1 MKKFEFC
8 ENALFFKLKE
18 GRSITDDIIERVF
31 TDALNVDREDG
42 LYDDRRRK
50 QFSKARNMK
59 YSFLAFVRKVRP
71 TCFNEKVEVEDRWWE
86 RKFAYLLIVEYKN
99 YVAIV
104 KSNIKTIRKLRSEV
118 IPIDYNVL
126 CRVLADSETVYKRFG
141 MNNLDI
147 SDFAM
152 RSKVLEAEN
161 LKSVFSTIGA
171 NNYTLGSYR
180 LKNKDGMYSVA
191 IEQSKINQLNDSAP
205 FNDLMLWLKGTI
217 EKIKANEG
225 KIVDN
230 FLSVFATP
238 VDYKKEYGDGNLQAK
253 YVLVSLYR
261 LYNEKWIKRIKIKKS
276 RLDIE
281 PKEEIISTEEVCSIF
296 EKAMELQNDGDDNY
310 SCDVCDGIKYQ
321 ILVRERGISFMCD
334 WMKDV
339 TLYGKSSSEA
349 IQMSLYE
356 YVIDNGLYTIM
367 FEEPRL
373 KYSNRKLFRDNRL
386 TGNIGIFLD
395 LFKDYPELRTTNS
408 EKGKLKA
415 TNIMFPKGSLFRFV
429 EDQFCK
435 EGTIMVCDDLG
446 TEWADHIRIGSS
458 SVALFAAKHKKPCFS
473 ASAFQEVV
481 GQAQKNLGTFFPL
494 DTQWKSK
501 QTKWGKTYNLNK
513 VHTNI
518 KRVRTKDKTSKEA
531 IELWKQAEMNGN
543 YQKDLYL
550 VIDFLSLDELK
561 TNLTNLKDNID
572 FEKKKEAIPMLWIL
586 SSLWSSCQELNIKLH
601 ITCRE

>member
-1 MKKFEFC
+1 MKKYEFS

-18 GRSITDDIIERVF
+18 DRSITDELIDRVF

-42 LYDDRRRK
+42 SYDDRRRK
-50 QFSKARNMK
+50 QFPKARNMK

-71 TCFNEKVEVEDRWWE
+71 TCFKEEVEVEDRWWE

-104 KSNIKTIRKLRSEV
+104 KSNIKSIRKLRSEV
-118 IPIDYNVL
+118 NPIDYNVL
-126 CRVLADSETVYKRFG
+126 CRAFADSGTVYKRFG

-152 RSKVLEAEN
+152 RRKVLEAEN

-180 LKNKDGMYSVA
+180 LKNKEGMYSVA
-191 IEQSKINQLNDSAP
+191 IEQSKINLLNDSAP
-205 FNDLMLWLKGTI
+205 FNDLMLWLKESI
-217 EKIKANEG
+217 DKIKANEG
-225 KIVDN
+225 KTVDN

-238 VDYKKEYGDGNLQAK
+238 VDYNKEYGDGNLQAK

-276 RLDIE
+276 SPDRE
-281 PKEEIISTEEVCSIF
+281 PKEEKISTEEVCSIF
-296 EKAMELQNDGDDNY
+296 EKAMELQDDGDGNY
-310 SCDVCDGIKYQ
+310 SCDICDGIKVQ
-321 ILVRERGISFMCD
+321 IIVRERGISFMCD

-356 YVIDNGLYTIM
+356 YIIDNGLYTIM

-386 TGNIGIFLD
+386 TGNIDLFLD
-395 LFKDYPELRTTNS
+395 LFKDYPELGTTNS
-408 EKGKLKA
+408 EKGKLKEA
-415 TNIMFPKGSLFRFV
+415 NIMFPKRSLFRFV
-429 EDQFCK
+429 EDQFSK

-446 TEWADHIRIGSS
+446 TEWADHIRIGNS
-458 SVALFAAKHKKPCFS
+458 SVSLFAAKHKKPCFS

-481 GQAQKNLGTFFPL
+481 GQAQKNLGVFFPL
-494 DTQWKSK
+494 ETLWKSK

-518 KRVRTKDKTSKEA
+518 KRIRTKGKTSKDA

-561 TNLTNLKDNID
+561 TNLTKLKYDID
-572 FEKKKEAIPMLWIL
+572 FEKKKEAIPILWIL